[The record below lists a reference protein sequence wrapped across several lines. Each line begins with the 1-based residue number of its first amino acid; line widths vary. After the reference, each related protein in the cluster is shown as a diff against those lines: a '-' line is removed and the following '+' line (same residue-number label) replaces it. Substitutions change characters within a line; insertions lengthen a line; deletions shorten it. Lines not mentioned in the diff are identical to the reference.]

1 MNTFDDVNTELPPYT
16 LTRSVLDRA
25 AALAP
30 EAKKLAALPKLTTP
44 LALPTRLVPPSR
56 YSALPPNT
64 LIVLAADARPFAEL
78 ETLNAFDRRETR
90 LEVSSAAL
98 PDPIT
103 TLFAPYRETRS
114 LTDDAKLFEET
125 AMPSL
130 LRRDMIAP
138 ESKSAAPLEASAIE
152 FEPDTDTT
160 LLDKCTRFGD
170 DADMLVPPTR
180 ERTAPER
187 TVVRESADN

>member
-1 MNTFDDVNTELPPYT
+1 M
-16 LTRSVLDRA
+16 
-25 AALAP
+25 AP